1 MAPAAPIR
9 TVVATCCQRSEVIQ
23 MAYATITHSPAT
35 TLQDF
40 RAVNAALGDEQPDGR
55 LLLLAG
61 QSADGLHIIDVWAT
75 QVQADRFVAERLFPA
90 LQRIGRLPDERDFH
104 VEFEVTLTRVAPAP
118 QALSDMAGSFD
129 A

>member
-118 QALSDMAGSFD
+118 QALSDMAGSLD

>member
-1 MAPAAPIR
+1 
-9 TVVATCCQRSEVIQ
+9 
-23 MAYATITHSPAT
+23 MAYATVTHSPAT

-40 RAVNAALGDEQPDGR
+40 RAVNATLGDEQPDGR

-75 QVQADRFVAERLFPA
+75 QVHADRFVAERLFPA

-118 QALSDMAGSFD
+118 QALSDMAGSLD

>member
-1 MAPAAPIR
+1 MAPAAAIR

-90 LQRIGRLPDERDFH
+90 LQRMGRLPDERDFH

-118 QALSDMAGSFD
+118 QALSDMAGSLD